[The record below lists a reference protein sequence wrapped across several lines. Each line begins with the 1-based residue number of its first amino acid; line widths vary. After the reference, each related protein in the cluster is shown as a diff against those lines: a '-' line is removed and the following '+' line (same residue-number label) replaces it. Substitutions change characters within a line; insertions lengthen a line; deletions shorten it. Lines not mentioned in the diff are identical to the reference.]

1 MKGVE
6 KGELRIENEVEYV
19 PIAALNQYS
28 YCAHRCWRMFCAG
41 EFSENQFTIEGTSL
55 HDRVHTVGKGTR
67 DEVVQVRAIWL
78 RSERYGLIGKSDLV
92 EMIDGRVIPVEYKR
106 SAKGEWGNDAL
117 QVCAQALCLEEMMG
131 CAIAEGY
138 VYYAGSHQR
147 VIVNLDKALRRETVE
162 MITVVRS
169 LFTSG
174 VMPRAEYGARCKGC
188 SLYSA
193 CLPQAVKKVNSYQE
207 VV

>member
-1 MKGVE
+1 ME
-6 KGELRIENEVEYV
+6 SDVEYV

-41 EFSENQFTIEGTSL
+41 EFVENQFTIEGTSL
-55 HDRVHTVGKGTR
+55 HDRVHSVGEGTR

-78 RSERYGLIGKSDLV
+78 RSERFGLIGKSDLV
-92 EMIDGRVIPVEYKR
+92 EMVDERMIPVEYKR

-117 QVCAQALCLEEMMG
+117 QVCAQALCLEEMM
-131 CAIAEGY
+131 AVTIAEGY

-147 VIVNLDKALRRETVE
+147 VIVNLDEKLRQETVE

-169 LFTSG
+169 LFISG
-174 VMPRAEYGARCKGC
+174 VMPWAEYGAKCKGC
-188 SLYSA
+188 SLVDA
-193 CLPQAVKKVNSYQE
+193 CLPRAVEKVKRYQE
-207 VV
+207 MS

>member
-1 MKGVE
+1 MS
-6 KGELRIENEVEYV
+6 EVEEV

-41 EFSENQFTIEGTSL
+41 EFVENRFTIEGTSL
-55 HDRVHTVGKGTR
+55 HDRVHTVGAGTR

-78 RSERYGLIGKSDLV
+78 RSQQSGLIGKSDLV
-92 EMIDGRVIPVEYKR
+92 EMVDGRVIPVEYKR

-131 CAIAEGY
+131 VTIAEGY

-147 VIVNLDKALRRETVE
+147 VIVTLDEALRRETVE

-174 VMPRAEYGARCKGC
+174 VMPRAEYGAKCKGC
-188 SLYSA
+188 SLVDA
-193 CLPQAVKKVNSYQE
+193 CLPRAIEKVKRYQE
-207 VV
+207 MS

>member
-1 MKGVE
+1 ME
-6 KGELRIENEVEYV
+6 SDVEYV

-41 EFSENQFTIEGTSL
+41 EFVENRFTIEGTSL
-55 HDRVHTVGKGTR
+55 HDRVHSVGEGTR

-78 RSERYGLIGKSDLV
+78 RSERFGLIGKSDLV
-92 EMIDGRVIPVEYKR
+92 EMVDERVIPVEYKR

-117 QVCAQALCLEEMMG
+117 QVCAQALCLEEMM
-131 CAIAEGY
+131 AVTIAEGY

-147 VIVNLDKALRRETVE
+147 VIVNLDEKLRQETVE

-169 LFTSG
+169 LFISG
-174 VMPRAEYGARCKGC
+174 VMPRAEYGLKCKGC
-188 SLYSA
+188 SLMDA
-193 CLPQAVKKVNSYQE
+193 CLPRAVEKVKRYQE
-207 VV
+207 MS

>member
-1 MKGVE
+1 ME
-6 KGELRIENEVEYV
+6 SDVEYV

-41 EFSENQFTIEGTSL
+41 EFVENRFTIEGTSL
-55 HDRVHTVGKGTR
+55 HDRVHSVGEGTR

-78 RSERYGLIGKSDLV
+78 RSERFGLIGKSDLV
-92 EMIDGRVIPVEYKR
+92 EMVDERVIPVEYKR

-117 QVCAQALCLEEMMG
+117 QVCAQALCLEEMM
-131 CAIAEGY
+131 AVTIAEGY

-147 VIVNLDKALRRETVE
+147 MIVNLDEKLRQETVE

-169 LFTSG
+169 LFRSG
-174 VMPRAEYGARCKGC
+174 KMPRAEYGAKCKGC
-188 SLYSA
+188 SLVDA
-193 CLPQAVKKVNSYQE
+193 CLPRAVKKVKRYQE
-207 VV
+207 MS